1 MPQSPDPSRI
11 ATIEVPPHRIISVWE
26 VGSQSGHLPRW
37 GNEGQIPQTSGKIL
51 CVESP
56 CGLVHRL
63 GRIVIWISS
72 SLGEDG
78 ELLISSG
85 SAIFLR
91 SPWNLARRTADNHL
105 FCCRIHTV
113 QSVRSALE
121 KQARIVVVTL
131 RLPFWHRRHLYE
143 PDWPYLLLPLRFL
156 VIGILEMLAD
166 TVFRRRAAYSIRLSR
181 EQSLSLRGWMSMYFP
196 SNGVR
201 GSGVLGDPNE

>member
-91 SPWNLARRTADNHL
+91 SP
-105 FCCRIHTV
+105 
-113 QSVRSALE
+113 
-121 KQARIVVVTL
+121 
-131 RLPFWHRRHLYE
+131 
-143 PDWPYLLLPLRFL
+143 
-156 VIGILEMLAD
+156 
-166 TVFRRRAAYSIRLSR
+166 
-181 EQSLSLRGWMSMYFP
+181 
-196 SNGVR
+196 
-201 GSGVLGDPNE
+201 